1 MKTHYI
7 LLIILFSSLS
17 AWSQTKI
24 GGKVLDQEGQPMA
37 YANVIFLNSHEGTI
51 TDENGKFYIESK
63 ETYEAVEFSFTGYK
77 TVTLPLE
84 NPKKRDIE
92 TTLEENTEELGA
104 VQIFK
109 GKTSKKNNPA
119 IDILRKIW
127 ANKRNNGVNQY
138 AQYEFDKYEKL
149 EFDINTIDSAMMK
162 KRIFKD
168 IEFIFERMDTSAL
181 SGKNYLPIFINEAVY
196 EIYGDN
202 KLDREKEILIGN
214 TNSGFRNNH
223 ALVDFIKDLYAEY
236 DVYDNYLKFFNKSF
250 VSPLSRTGID
260 VYNYVLAD
268 SSYIDNKWS
277 YKIIYYPR
285 RKNELTF
292 KGDFWVNDTTWAIK
306 EINLEMSKNAN
317 INWVN
322 EVYIEQEFD
331 VLNDSTF
338 VISRDHFMVNF
349 A

>member
-1 MKTHYI
+1 
-7 LLIILFSSLS
+7 
-17 AWSQTKI
+17 
-24 GGKVLDQEGQPMA
+24 
-37 YANVIFLNSHEGTI
+37 
-51 TDENGKFYIESK
+51 
-63 ETYEAVEFSFTGYK
+63 
-77 TVTLPLE
+77 
-84 NPKKRDIE
+84 
-92 TTLEENTEELGA
+92 
-104 VQIFK
+104 
-109 GKTSKKNNPA
+109 
-119 IDILRKIW
+119 
-127 ANKRNNGVNQY
+127 
-138 AQYEFDKYEKL
+138 
-149 EFDINTIDSAMMK
+149 
-162 KRIFKD
+162 
-168 IEFIFERMDTSAL
+168 
-181 SGKNYLPIFINEAVY
+181 
-196 EIYGDN
+196 
-202 KLDREKEILIGN
+202 
-214 TNSGFRNNH
+214 

-349 A
+349 ALTKKEDTKGVYGKRTSMYDHYKFNEKKPEGFFSKKRSR